1 MADIAF
7 KTSNNIVLGDNATF
21 NGAGKLMLGNGYVAR
36 FDDQNTTIV
45 LGAAA
50 LPGDFVLG
58 KYLWINS
65 AYVVNPEHI
74 PYAPPPP
81 VAVVLDGA
89 EWREYAYRQLGA
101 ILAPAGDDAQKDAA
115 GLTRYGGI
123 LKDGRASTDDTVI
136 AAFDQYDDA
145 SRFRQDKVTI
155 FLTVLLIAGI
165 LTQAEF
171 DAIINNWP
179 EM

>member
-1 MADIAF
+1 MNRYKINFDNGSENTVLSEADLWTGMDGVA
-7 KTSNNIVLGDNATF
+7 SVDDLGEIIPD
-21 NGAGKLMLGNGYVAR
+21 
-36 FDDQNTTIV
+36 
-45 LGAAA
+45 A
-50 LPGDFVLG
+50 L
-58 KYLWINS
+58 
-65 AYVVNPEHI
+65 
-74 PYAPPPP
+74 PP

-155 FLTVLLIAGI
+155 FLSVLLIAGI

-179 EM
+179 VV

>member
-1 MADIAF
+1 M
-7 KTSNNIVLGDNATF
+7 KTITDYLASRPELLSAMNCTP
-21 NGAGKLMLGNGYVAR
+21 GKS
-36 FDDQNTTIV
+36 
-45 LGAAA
+45 
-50 LPGDFVLG
+50 PGDDLVEGDTFCIV
-58 KYLWINS
+58 YDTES
-65 AYVVNPEHI
+65 QTTVTEEYHEFFT
-74 PYAPPPP
+74 PPP
-81 VAVVLDGA
+81 VAVVLDAA

-145 SRFRQDKVTI
+145 LRFRQDKVTI
-155 FLTVLLIAGI
+155 FLSVLLIAGI

-179 EM
+179 LV